1 MKSSFY
7 FLLLFLVFVTISLNF
22 DNESFGLTEIK
33 ESKNVNF
40 PEICGDQICGNVSEI
55 RTSPLKQYKMGTPLN
70 LIQCND
76 FFELILKQPTRKPAC
91 VLPDTAI
98 KLIGQGWAVSKEE
111 QSKIMSSFSEDN
123 QIRNTISNTELSMTS
138 KIINGEHYLIF
149 EGSGWHNLH
158 NVEITF
164 SKDGEKI
171 TSIRSKTND
180 IGVLHMLWSIPNNMP
195 NDTYQIHVTDGI
207 HQKEVTFPILGNH
220 IRFMPTSSDLKVE
233 VNGEKQVRRG
243 TTHSIEV
250 QVSRDSNPIGGARV
264 VITIED
270 YGENIIRKFE
280 GHTNQEGYFKF
291 SWEIPKSFDDIETL
305 LAFVDVTDG
314 ISSKTNLFKF
324 HVYCLPGEKNCKVEG
339 N

>member
-7 FLLLFLVFVTISLNF
+7 FLLLFLGMVTISLNF

-33 ESKNVNF
+33 ESKNSNSS
-40 PEICGDQICGNVSEI
+40 EICGDQICDNVSET
-55 RTSPLKQYKMGTPLN
+55 RTSPLKQYKIGTPLD

-76 FFELILKQPTRKPAC
+76 SFELILKKLTSKPAC
-91 VLPDTAI
+91 VLSDTAI
-98 KLIGQGWAVSKEE
+98 KLIDQGWAVSKEK
-111 QSKIMSSFSEDN
+111 QSKIMLSFSEDK
-123 QIRNTISNTELSMTS
+123 QIQNTMANTELSMTP
-138 KIINGEHYLIF
+138 KIINGEYYLIF

-164 SKDGEKI
+164 IKDGEKI
-171 TSIRSKTND
+171 TSIRSKTNN
-180 IGVLHMLWSIPNNMP
+180 IGVLHMPWSIPNNISSGL
-195 NDTYQIHVTDGI
+195 YQIHATDGL
-207 HQKEVTFPILGNH
+207 HQKELIIPISGNP
-220 IRFMPTSSDLKVE
+220 IKFIPPSSDLEVE

-270 YGENIIRKFE
+270 YGENIIKKFE